1 MLAELSTSPRP
12 AVATTWHEIPW
23 AKCRRAVGKLQVRIA
38 KAVKVGHWRAVHR
51 LQRLLARSFSAKC
64 LAVLRV
70 SENRGHKT
78 PGVDRVTWNTPE
90 AKFDAV
96 SALGKRDYRPQPL
109 RRIYIPK
116 KNGKKRPLSIPTL
129 SDRAHQALHHLGLD
143 PVAESSADPN
153 SYGFRSGR
161 STADAIEQCF
171 NLLARKVAPQWI
183 LEGDIKGCFDNIDKG
198 WMQEHIPMDRRLLK
212 SWLDAGFIEDEALF
226 PTPAGVPQGGIVS
239 PTIANLVLDGMET
252 LLRQHFPENR
262 HTGRIRNQV
271 HLVRYADDFIV
282 TGDSREILEQEVKP
296 LLEGFLRERGLELS
310 AEKTRITHLEA
321 GFDFLGQNIRK
332 HRDKLVIQPSR
343 SSIKAFRNKV
353 RRLLGELKTAPQEMV
368 IGKLNPVI
376 RGWANYHRHVISS
389 RIFSAMDTWIWERV
403 WHWCCRLH
411 PKKNRHWIA
420 NRYFARE
427 ETRSW
432 VFQASKRVVKG
443 KIVDRPGCQDGK
455 RPYPTLLK
463 MADTPIVRHVK
474 IRQDANPYDPE
485 QELYFEE
492 RWKRKLKRGLRGIPR
507 SLWERQ
513 EGICPRCKQQLD
525 LHRSWDVHRVR
536 YRCHGGS
543 DKLDNLELL
552 HPNCHRQ
559 LHSRDSAG

>member
-12 AVATTWHEIPW
+12 AVASTWSEIPW
-23 AKCRRAVGKLQVRIA
+23 AKCHRAVRKLQVRIA
-38 KAVKVGHWRAVHR
+38 KAVKVGHWRAVYR

-78 PGVDRVTWNTPE
+78 PGVDGVTWDTPE

-96 SALGKRDYRPQPL
+96 SALGKGGYRPQPL

-116 KNGKKRPLSIPTL
+116 KNGKKRPLSIPTM
-129 SDRAHQALHHLGLD
+129 SDRARQALHHLGLD
-143 PVAESSADPN
+143 PVAETTADPN

-161 STADAIEQCF
+161 STADAIEQGF
-171 NLLARKVAPQWI
+171 KLLARKVAPQWI

-212 SWLDAGFIEDEALF
+212 SWLDAGFIEDGALF

-239 PTIANLVLDGMET
+239 PTIANMVLDGMEK
-252 LLRQHFPENR
+252 LLRQRFPENR

-271 HLVRYADDFIV
+271 HIVRFADDFIV
-282 TGDSREILEQEVKP
+282 TGDSQEILGQEAQP
-296 LLEGFLRERGLELS
+296 LLGGFLRERGLEFS

-332 HRDKLVIQPSR
+332 HRGKLVIQPSR

-376 RGWANYHRHVISS
+376 RGWANFHSHVMSS
-389 RIFSAMDTWIWERV
+389 RIFSAMD
-403 WHWCCRLH
+403 
-411 PKKNRHWIA
+411 
-420 NRYFARE
+420 
-427 ETRSW
+427 
-432 VFQASKRVVKG
+432 
-443 KIVDRPGCQDGK
+443 
-455 RPYPTLLK
+455 
-463 MADTPIVRHVK
+463 
-474 IRQDANPYDPE
+474 
-485 QELYFEE
+485 
-492 RWKRKLKRGLRGIPR
+492 
-507 SLWERQ
+507 
-513 EGICPRCKQQLD
+513 
-525 LHRSWDVHRVR
+525 HRSASQLGRTLRTLPLLRWIGHAGQLGASASQLSPPIALPRISRMIFGRRESYGRLSRVR
-536 YRCHGGS
+536 
-543 DKLDNLELL
+543 
-552 HPNCHRQ
+552 
-559 LHSRDSAG
+559 